1 MFDLIIWYLWV
12 QLFAL
17 VGWLVASR
25 WLRGLPDRGYAI
37 SKALGLILTGFVFWL
52 SVTAKIA
59 TNNAGGV
66 LFAMALV
73 AGFGL
78 LLKWRDD
85 RAGNILSL
93 RQLLP
98 ARNVIIATEVIFA
111 FSFLLC
117 ASYRAYNPNIESA
130 GGEKFMEMMFINAII
145 RSPAFPPN
153 DAWLSGFSISYYYFG
168 YVIFA
173 MLIEVSGVAPAVGFN
188 LGGAMIFA
196 LAATS
201 AFGVGYNLWASRK
214 PAPSPQSLTSGKAPI
229 LAGLVTAIMLAF
241 MGNLGGLIEA
251 GRCAGVVSQ
260 STWQWMDIHN
270 KEAANSTPE
279 CTGLAP
285 NKFYWWWNWSR
296 VVHDTAPGGA
306 DVEVITESP
315 AFSFILGDNH
325 PHVMALPFVLVAA
338 TIALSFFLGNLT
350 LDEQK
355 RQGRSSFDKLRM
367 SGSVFP
373 DLLLTAIVAGGL
385 SFMNTWDFPVY
396 GALIVGG
403 LLLHHVL
410 ARKPLMPAI
419 VFSVAVFALGYVLYL
434 PFYAMFSSQ
443 AKGIGVNAF
452 SGTRPIQFFLMFATF
467 VCAIPGFLWM
477 AFREGNMPVREVVR
491 KTARVTAGLMA
502 FVLGAAAIATLFW
515 PEARAYAAELNAN
528 GSVMGVTR
536 AEIFQSAS
544 SRLPTLIT
552 PALLLAVAA
561 ICGVLVWMRTRRNT
575 TETPSTNSP
584 TPFVLLLIMGGA
596 LLTASVE
603 FIFLRDNFGTRMN
616 TVFKFYYM
624 AWVVWSL
631 ASGYALM
638 TFLTTRGVLAKIS
651 AGLVIFCMAA
661 GLLYPI
667 FAASSRTNGFKTTP
681 TLDGAAFIKGF
692 APADAAVMD
701 WLNKNVR
708 GAPIILEAPGDKYAS
723 YKYEGRIS
731 VFTGLPTLLGWGGH
745 QSQWRGNYDEP
756 ARREPDIEDLFRSAD
771 MVLTQSL
778 LKKYNVQ
785 YVIVGE
791 TERQRYPAEGLAKF
805 DSLGSVAFKSGNT
818 VVYRV
823 R

>member
-1 MFDLIIWYLWV
+1 
-12 QLFAL
+12 
-17 VGWLVASR
+17 
-25 WLRGLPDRGYAI
+25 
-37 SKALGLILTGFVFWL
+37 
-52 SVTAKIA
+52 
-59 TNNAGGV
+59 
-66 LFAMALV
+66 
-73 AGFGL
+73 
-78 LLKWRDD
+78 
-85 RAGNILSL
+85 
-93 RQLLP
+93 
-98 ARNVIIATEVIFA
+98 
-111 FSFLLC
+111 
-117 ASYRAYNPNIESA
+117 
-130 GGEKFMEMMFINAII
+130 
-145 RSPAFPPN
+145 
-153 DAWLSGFSISYYYFG
+153 
-168 YVIFA
+168 
-173 MLIEVSGVAPAVGFN
+173 
-188 LGGAMIFA
+188 
-196 LAATS
+196 
-201 AFGVGYNLWASRK
+201 
-214 PAPSPQSLTSGKAPI
+214 
-229 LAGLVTAIMLAF
+229 
-241 MGNLGGLIEA
+241 
-251 GRCAGVVSQ
+251 VVSQ
-260 STWQWMDIHN
+260 STWQWLDIHN
-270 KEAANSTPE
+270 KDTGKSVPE
-279 CTGLAP
+279 CNGLAP
-285 NKFYWWWNWSR
+285 NKFYWWWDWSR
-296 VVHDTAPGGA
+296 VVHDTAPGGN

-338 TIALSFFLGNLT
+338 TIALSFFLGNLVFSPT
-350 LDEQK
+350 PNPSRREGNK
-355 RQGRSSFDKLRM
+355 ISPSRSSFDKLRM
-367 SGSVFP
+367 SGSVLP

-403 LLLHHVL
+403 LLLHHLL
-410 ARKPLMPAI
+410 ARKPLLPAI

-477 AFREGNMPVREVVR
+477 AFREDEDSLKDVAFGA
-491 KTARVTAGLMA
+491 ARLTAGLMA

-528 GSVMGVTR
+528 GSVLGVTR
-536 AEIFQSAS
+536 SEIFQSAA

-561 ICGVLVWMRTRRNT
+561 ICGALVWMRTRRDP
-575 TETPSTNSP
+575 TEAPSPNSP

-596 LLTASVE
+596 LLTALVE

-631 ASGYALM
+631 AGGYALM
-638 TFLTTRGVLAKIS
+638 TFITRRGVLAKVS

-692 APADAAVMD
+692 APADAAAMD
-701 WLNKNVR
+701 WLNKNVS

-723 YKYEGRIS
+723 YKYEGRMS

-756 ARREPDIEDLFRSAD
+756 ARREPDIEDLFKSTD
-771 MVLTQSL
+771 LVLTQSL
-778 LKKYNVQ
+778 LRKYNVQ
-785 YVIVGE
+785 YVIIGE
-791 TERQRYPAEGLAKF
+791 TERQRYPAESLAKF
-805 DSLGSVAFKSGNT
+805 DSLGSAVFKSGNT

-823 R
+823 K